1 MKISRVTK
9 ILSQMEE
16 SKIPQLII
24 TSAESIFYLTGKMIH
39 SGERLV
45 ALYLDVNGN
54 HKFLVNKLFPINE
67 DLGVEIVWYDDIE
80 NPIDRLEIVKQG
92 EVLGV
97 DKDLP
102 SHFLIDLMGRNV
114 IKAFVNSSPIIDRLR
129 MIKDEEEIKIMKEAS
144 KINDAVMLKLW
155 SNLKEGYSE
164 KYYANLLAEIYE
176 EEGASGFSFSPII
189 ATSPNGADPH
199 HGTGKDKIKVGDSV
213 VLDIGGRY
221 KNYCSDM
228 TRTVFIGKEPSKEH
242 AHVYNIVKSANE
254 KAISIIKEGVK
265 FSDIDKAARNLITE
279 AGYGEYFTH
288 RTGHSIGIEVHDFGN
303 VSSVNDDEVKAGMI
317 FSVEPGIYLKDNI
330 GEKGENY
337 INWAHDNGYKV
348 WPMISNA
355 EAAKSSLSITSKIM
369 NSYES
374 RQKLIESI
382 VNKCVKYNLDGVNID
397 FENMRE
403 DDKDMY
409 SRFIIELT
417 PRLKEIGLV
426 TSVDATAPD
435 GGETWSLCF
444 DRNVIGN
451 VADYIVFMAY
461 DEYGTSSTKPGT
473 TAGYDW
479 VKLNLEKFLKTE
491 EIKSE
496 KIILAVPFY
505 TRVWTTN
512 SGGKIISRNTVA
524 MKDIEKVLPNDV
536 EKKWDNDL
544 KQNYAEYK
552 DGDNKKEIWIEDIQ
566 SLKEKVS
573 LIKEKNLAGV
583 GSWQKDMEDDAVWSM
598 LKNELK

>member
-80 NPIDRLEIVKQG
+80 NPIDRLEKIVKQG

-164 KYYANLLAEIYE
+164 KYYAKLVSEIYE

-303 VSSVNDDEVKAGMI
+303 VSSVNDEEVKAGMI

-330 GEKGENY
+330 G
-337 INWAHDNGYKV
+337 V
-348 WPMISNA
+348 
-355 EAAKSSLSITSKIM
+355 
-369 NSYES
+369 
-374 RQKLIESI
+374 RIEDL
-382 VNKCVKYNLDGVNID
+382 VLVTKDGCEVLN
-397 FENMRE
+397 
-403 DDKDMY
+403 
-409 SRFIIELT
+409 T
-417 PRLKEIGLV
+417 VTKEI
-426 TSVDATAPD
+426 
-435 GGETWSLCF
+435 
-444 DRNVIGN
+444 
-451 VADYIVFMAY
+451 
-461 DEYGTSSTKPGT
+461 
-473 TAGYDW
+473 
-479 VKLNLEKFLKTE
+479 
-491 EIKSE
+491 
-496 KIILAVPFY
+496 
-505 TRVWTTN
+505 
-512 SGGKIISRNTVA
+512 TV
-524 MKDIEKVLPNDV
+524 L
-536 EKKWDNDL
+536 
-544 KQNYAEYK
+544 
-552 DGDNKKEIWIEDIQ
+552 
-566 SLKEKVS
+566 
-573 LIKEKNLAGV
+573 
-583 GSWQKDMEDDAVWSM
+583 
-598 LKNELK
+598 

>member
-80 NPIDRLEIVKQG
+80 NPIDRLEKIVKQG

-164 KYYANLLAEIYE
+164 KYNANLLSEIYE

-303 VSSVNDDEVKAGMI
+303 VSSVNDEEVKAGMI

-330 GEKGENY
+330 G
-337 INWAHDNGYKV
+337 V
-348 WPMISNA
+348 
-355 EAAKSSLSITSKIM
+355 
-369 NSYES
+369 
-374 RQKLIESI
+374 RIEDL
-382 VNKCVKYNLDGVNID
+382 VLVTKDGCEVLN
-397 FENMRE
+397 
-403 DDKDMY
+403 
-409 SRFIIELT
+409 T
-417 PRLKEIGLV
+417 VTKEI
-426 TSVDATAPD
+426 
-435 GGETWSLCF
+435 
-444 DRNVIGN
+444 
-451 VADYIVFMAY
+451 
-461 DEYGTSSTKPGT
+461 
-473 TAGYDW
+473 
-479 VKLNLEKFLKTE
+479 
-491 EIKSE
+491 
-496 KIILAVPFY
+496 
-505 TRVWTTN
+505 
-512 SGGKIISRNTVA
+512 TV
-524 MKDIEKVLPNDV
+524 L
-536 EKKWDNDL
+536 
-544 KQNYAEYK
+544 
-552 DGDNKKEIWIEDIQ
+552 
-566 SLKEKVS
+566 
-573 LIKEKNLAGV
+573 
-583 GSWQKDMEDDAVWSM
+583 
-598 LKNELK
+598 

>member
-80 NPIDRLEIVKQG
+80 NPIDRLEKIVKQG

-164 KYYANLLAEIYE
+164 KYYANLLAELYE
-176 EEGASGFSFSPII
+176 EEGASGFSFPPIV

-199 HGTGKDKIKVGDSV
+199 HGTGKDKVKNGDSI
-213 VLDIGGRY
+213 VLDIGGVY

-265 FSDIDKAARNLITE
+265 FSDIDKAARNLITD
-279 AGYGEYFTH
+279 AGYGQYFTH

-303 VSSVNDDEVKAGMI
+303 VSSVNDEEVKAGMI

-330 GEKGENY
+330 G
-337 INWAHDNGYKV
+337 V
-348 WPMISNA
+348 
-355 EAAKSSLSITSKIM
+355 
-369 NSYES
+369 
-374 RQKLIESI
+374 RIEDL
-382 VNKCVKYNLDGVNID
+382 VLVTKDGCEVLN
-397 FENMRE
+397 
-403 DDKDMY
+403 
-409 SRFIIELT
+409 T
-417 PRLKEIGLV
+417 VTKEI
-426 TSVDATAPD
+426 
-435 GGETWSLCF
+435 
-444 DRNVIGN
+444 
-451 VADYIVFMAY
+451 
-461 DEYGTSSTKPGT
+461 
-473 TAGYDW
+473 
-479 VKLNLEKFLKTE
+479 
-491 EIKSE
+491 
-496 KIILAVPFY
+496 
-505 TRVWTTN
+505 
-512 SGGKIISRNTVA
+512 TV
-524 MKDIEKVLPNDV
+524 L
-536 EKKWDNDL
+536 
-544 KQNYAEYK
+544 
-552 DGDNKKEIWIEDIQ
+552 
-566 SLKEKVS
+566 
-573 LIKEKNLAGV
+573 
-583 GSWQKDMEDDAVWSM
+583 
-598 LKNELK
+598 

>member
-80 NPIDRLEIVKQG
+80 NPIDRLEKIVKQG

-164 KYYANLLAEIYE
+164 KYYANLLSEIYE

-199 HGTGKDKIKVGDSV
+199 HGPGKDKIKVGDSV

-303 VSSVNDDEVKAGMI
+303 VSSVNDEEVKAGMI

-330 GEKGENY
+330 G
-337 INWAHDNGYKV
+337 V
-348 WPMISNA
+348 
-355 EAAKSSLSITSKIM
+355 
-369 NSYES
+369 
-374 RQKLIESI
+374 RIEDL
-382 VNKCVKYNLDGVNID
+382 VLVTKDGCEVLN
-397 FENMRE
+397 
-403 DDKDMY
+403 
-409 SRFIIELT
+409 T
-417 PRLKEIGLV
+417 VTKEI
-426 TSVDATAPD
+426 
-435 GGETWSLCF
+435 
-444 DRNVIGN
+444 
-451 VADYIVFMAY
+451 
-461 DEYGTSSTKPGT
+461 
-473 TAGYDW
+473 
-479 VKLNLEKFLKTE
+479 
-491 EIKSE
+491 
-496 KIILAVPFY
+496 
-505 TRVWTTN
+505 
-512 SGGKIISRNTVA
+512 TV
-524 MKDIEKVLPNDV
+524 L
-536 EKKWDNDL
+536 
-544 KQNYAEYK
+544 
-552 DGDNKKEIWIEDIQ
+552 
-566 SLKEKVS
+566 
-573 LIKEKNLAGV
+573 
-583 GSWQKDMEDDAVWSM
+583 
-598 LKNELK
+598 

>member
-80 NPIDRLEIVKQG
+80 NPIDRLEKIVKQG

-164 KYYANLLAEIYE
+164 KYYANLLSEIYG

-303 VSSVNDDEVKAGMI
+303 VSSVNDEEVKAGMI

-330 GEKGENY
+330 G
-337 INWAHDNGYKV
+337 V
-348 WPMISNA
+348 
-355 EAAKSSLSITSKIM
+355 
-369 NSYES
+369 
-374 RQKLIESI
+374 RIEDL
-382 VNKCVKYNLDGVNID
+382 VLVTKDGCEVLN
-397 FENMRE
+397 
-403 DDKDMY
+403 
-409 SRFIIELT
+409 T
-417 PRLKEIGLV
+417 VTKEI
-426 TSVDATAPD
+426 
-435 GGETWSLCF
+435 
-444 DRNVIGN
+444 
-451 VADYIVFMAY
+451 
-461 DEYGTSSTKPGT
+461 
-473 TAGYDW
+473 
-479 VKLNLEKFLKTE
+479 
-491 EIKSE
+491 
-496 KIILAVPFY
+496 
-505 TRVWTTN
+505 
-512 SGGKIISRNTVA
+512 TV
-524 MKDIEKVLPNDV
+524 L
-536 EKKWDNDL
+536 
-544 KQNYAEYK
+544 
-552 DGDNKKEIWIEDIQ
+552 
-566 SLKEKVS
+566 
-573 LIKEKNLAGV
+573 
-583 GSWQKDMEDDAVWSM
+583 
-598 LKNELK
+598 

>member
-80 NPIDRLEIVKQG
+80 NPIDRLEKIVKQG

-144 KINDAVMLKLW
+144 KITDAVMLKLW

-164 KYYANLLAEIYE
+164 KYYANLLSEIYE

-303 VSSVNDDEVKAGMI
+303 VSSVNDEEVKAGMI

-330 GEKGENY
+330 G
-337 INWAHDNGYKV
+337 V
-348 WPMISNA
+348 
-355 EAAKSSLSITSKIM
+355 
-369 NSYES
+369 
-374 RQKLIESI
+374 RIEDL
-382 VNKCVKYNLDGVNID
+382 VLVTKDGCEVLN
-397 FENMRE
+397 
-403 DDKDMY
+403 
-409 SRFIIELT
+409 T
-417 PRLKEIGLV
+417 VTKEI
-426 TSVDATAPD
+426 
-435 GGETWSLCF
+435 
-444 DRNVIGN
+444 
-451 VADYIVFMAY
+451 
-461 DEYGTSSTKPGT
+461 
-473 TAGYDW
+473 
-479 VKLNLEKFLKTE
+479 
-491 EIKSE
+491 
-496 KIILAVPFY
+496 
-505 TRVWTTN
+505 
-512 SGGKIISRNTVA
+512 TV
-524 MKDIEKVLPNDV
+524 L
-536 EKKWDNDL
+536 
-544 KQNYAEYK
+544 
-552 DGDNKKEIWIEDIQ
+552 
-566 SLKEKVS
+566 
-573 LIKEKNLAGV
+573 
-583 GSWQKDMEDDAVWSM
+583 
-598 LKNELK
+598 

>member
-80 NPIDRLEIVKQG
+80 NPIDRLEKIVKQG

-102 SHFLIDLMGRNV
+102 SHFLIDLMGRHV

-164 KYYANLLAEIYE
+164 KYYANLLSEIYE

-303 VSSVNDDEVKAGMI
+303 VSSVNDEEVKAGMI

-330 GEKGENY
+330 G
-337 INWAHDNGYKV
+337 V
-348 WPMISNA
+348 
-355 EAAKSSLSITSKIM
+355 
-369 NSYES
+369 
-374 RQKLIESI
+374 RIEDL
-382 VNKCVKYNLDGVNID
+382 VLVTKDGCEVLN
-397 FENMRE
+397 
-403 DDKDMY
+403 
-409 SRFIIELT
+409 T
-417 PRLKEIGLV
+417 VTKEI
-426 TSVDATAPD
+426 
-435 GGETWSLCF
+435 
-444 DRNVIGN
+444 
-451 VADYIVFMAY
+451 
-461 DEYGTSSTKPGT
+461 
-473 TAGYDW
+473 
-479 VKLNLEKFLKTE
+479 
-491 EIKSE
+491 
-496 KIILAVPFY
+496 
-505 TRVWTTN
+505 
-512 SGGKIISRNTVA
+512 TV
-524 MKDIEKVLPNDV
+524 L
-536 EKKWDNDL
+536 
-544 KQNYAEYK
+544 
-552 DGDNKKEIWIEDIQ
+552 
-566 SLKEKVS
+566 
-573 LIKEKNLAGV
+573 
-583 GSWQKDMEDDAVWSM
+583 
-598 LKNELK
+598 